1 MKRAIRHFFILF
13 LLLMRF
19 SSIIIAQNCTPG
31 GPSAVAGQPSLVNP
45 VSCPFDTISVSIT
58 GQNQDVGFK
67 TWLLV
72 TDETGK
78 IIKIDTTSRKIGD
91 LGSGSYRIYSYNF
104 QNSNPA
110 GTAPALGVTLGEVT
124 ASATGCFD
132 ISTALSIVLKDEIK
146 PQISCSQTIT
156 NIYVDSL
163 GVAKLS
169 LTLLGVQVTDNCR
182 LDTVLFEPQKF
193 TCTQI
198 GQQNVRIIAIDAVGL
213 RDTCNA
219 TILVRDTTAPIV
231 KCRPQTIYLAKDGT
245 AILLPNMIDSGSND
259 NCGIA
264 QLELSQTNFT
274 CADLGKSQVTLI
286 AYDASENSR
295 ACNTVLTVLDT
306 IKPLV
311 KCQNPTLYLSA
322 TGTAQLSLSDVN
334 ANSSDNCGI
343 DKLKLSKT
351 SFTCADLGINRV
363 TLIVQDLSGNIDSC
377 QAQVM
382 VKDTTKPQAI
392 CRPATIYLDKDGKAT
407 LTANQI
413 NNTST
418 DNCGLVTLM
427 LSNTNF
433 DCSQLGGNTVTLNVK
448 DGSGNERTCQTTVTV
463 QDTIKPKAVC
473 KPLSVYLNGAGT
485 AGITAAQID
494 LSTDNCLMSKK
505 RSLSLSAFN
514 CANLGEN
521 TVQLTVR
528 DTSGN
533 QNTCTSTITV
543 LDTIKP
549 VAKCRNVNLFLN
561 ALGVA
566 TLSAAQVDN
575 GSTDNCLSSL
585 KLDINRTQWTCD
597 DQGFKQVTLT
607 ATDASNNQ
615 STCVAQVMVFDTIAP
630 QVVCKNLT
638 LYLDNNGQ
646 ATADP
651 NEADGGSSDN
661 CGFLRNKSLS
671 KTQFTCADKGRNT
684 VLFTAEDA
692 SSNFRSCQLTI
703 TVKDTLKPV
712 AKCKTT
718 KVYLNGNGVATVS
731 PDSVNN
737 GSYDNCGKIMSLELS
752 ATQFTCAN
760 VGSNTVTLSVRDSS
774 GNVSSCVGTVIV
786 LDTLKPQVSCKNLT
800 VYLNKD
806 GVAEIT
812 TSDVENES
820 RDNCGA
826 ITDRQL
832 SRTQFTCV
840 DLGVQSVTLTVTDR
854 YGNKNNCTAQV
865 TVKDTIRPIVRCGSS
880 TIFLGTDGMAVLTP
894 DQINRGSTDNCTKLI
909 FRLSKSIFTCADR
922 GKNLIKL
929 YAIDGS
935 GNIDSCQTI
944 LTVIDQVK
952 PAAVCK
958 NITVYLNVNGEV
970 SLAPKQIDGGSKD
983 NCIIDSM
990 AINKTRFSCANV
1002 GENVV
1007 VLTVYDQERNLN
1019 TCASSVTV
1027 VDTIRP
1033 VMQCP
1038 ENLVVNVGDDGD
1050 QNCFFT
1056 VTNRRL
1062 NPTGR
1067 GDNCSI
1073 KKISHNFKGAPSD
1086 TTLQGANFPV
1096 GTTLV
1101 TWTIEDASGLKR
1113 SCSVSVQ
1120 VRDNILPVFKVR
1132 DTVLVQLGVNG
1143 STTIDSSTIDLGS
1156 YDNCSLASFKLDRQ
1170 QFSCKDVGYRTIV
1183 ATLKDAAGNTVTRK
1197 IVIVVLTSA
1206 ACPIPRI
1213 SNEKGPNINNEIG
1226 LKISDPCSCKG
1237 NGAFFEEVV
1246 IGPSLSDQ
1254 VWKIKSTTL
1263 RDTIAQKYYVSGTQ
1277 FREIKINA
1285 DSSIYVLKGVHL
1297 DGEGYTLEAMSPMF
1311 PNTLTI
1317 ANRCSYPKPVITGL
1331 DNPICLFS
1339 PVIVLGGNTGTG
1351 VQGSGTFKIDGKP
1364 ATTFNPQTLGK
1375 GVHQVE
1381 YTFDAGNPAG
1391 KLLPKDIGCTS
1402 SVSKQVEVL
1411 QAPGSFACNS
1421 DITIT
1426 SNSACEVLIVP
1437 DYLLASK
1444 FPCYDDYEVILSYN
1458 GVQIPNP
1465 APPQYV
1471 GQIIVGNIIYKPDP
1485 KLATCR
1491 TNIKLIDLS
1500 GPQFK
1505 SCPADITNQLV
1516 CSDYDLVFNKAETI
1530 DPKSKYFTGRPVVE
1544 DNCSGSTL
1552 TFSDAPIIIP
1562 PCDLNYIRGILRTFI
1577 AKDRFGNTSSCVQKI
1592 YFGKPKNIFFPKD
1605 TLVKINCNAAA
1616 PKVDAKG
1623 NIDPSVAGQPYIIN
1637 GFGEKIVLP
1646 SDVICNYA
1654 MTYSDTR
1661 FSVCGSRYGLFRTW
1675 SVIDRC
1681 NQSPFVQKQQY
1692 IEVGDFDAPVVSC
1705 PLLDLDKNGL
1715 PDDVPVYSTSPAS
1728 CTANVPLPTPQIKDC
1743 SPTTVRT
1750 EIYSWGTGKDI
1761 YGFPTGKREF
1771 ARVDLTVINGV
1782 AQNVPPGDYYFVFTV
1797 TDLCNNVARDTCLF
1811 RVLDRITPT
1820 MICNSDLNMSL
1831 GGGGVGI
1838 VRVTDVDKNSRDNC
1852 DNTNLKLD
1860 IRRLIPAECSST
1872 GKAVYS
1878 DWGQTVEF
1886 NCCDIG
1892 KLGTVELR
1900 GTDLAGNVNTCITR
1914 FNVEDKLPPSCNPPT
1929 NVTINCNSLPA
1940 DFSATNLKVLQQSF
1954 GIPTVNDNCSATWEE
1969 LSPNVQLNNCGVGT
1983 ITRKFRA
1990 KDSAGNYSSFVCEQL
2005 ITVKAVHNYEIKF
2018 PKDVVS
2024 FCGTPIGDTL
2034 QIKTI
2039 GCDILA
2045 VNVENRE
2052 FVVPGGGCYQILR
2065 TFRVINWCEYDN
2077 SSDPVILS
2085 RDADCDQQAG
2095 DEALYVLQRPNGVTY
2110 LDRDNNESNAIPAA
2124 GQKSPICDNDTNP
2137 AGFWTNS
2144 LLNPSLRSRGFWQYT
2159 QTITVVD
2166 TVKPVVQSTTPAV
2179 FCSDNSATCNGPV
2192 NVSFKV
2198 FENCTPKNLVVS
2210 VGVDLNGNGTI
2221 DRQLSATDILGTYP
2235 NYQIQGTFPIGS
2247 HAYRIEVR
2255 DACGNLAVQTI
2266 AFKVIDCKGPVPTCI
2281 NGLSTTLRALTTPV
2295 DVNGDG
2301 KVDLAAVT
2309 LNATDFVSSP
2319 AIDCSGPVRYSI
2331 NRQGKTPDINQTQ
2344 LVFTCGDEG
2353 VTLVE
2358 IYAWDQANNP
2368 TRVQPNGTVGGPN
2381 YDFCSTF
2388 VDIQNNSNICTPVSI
2403 PRGQVKGNIT
2413 SEDGRAL
2420 AQVQVTLSDQ
2430 IPQQVMTSSTGEYSF
2445 DKLVEGRDYTVTPR
2459 LEGDDVNGVTTFDL
2473 IIIRRHI
2480 LGIQLFD
2487 SPYKMI
2493 AADANNSRTIST
2505 LDMVLLQKLILGI
2518 DVKLTLNSSWRFI
2531 DAAYKFKDP
2540 TNPWKDGFPE
2550 VVNINNLVGQKI
2562 NASFIAVKI
2571 GDVNGS
2577 ATLPSL
2583 APPAAQRQSPNRLLI
2598 DIEGQELRFGQTY
2611 TVAVKIKDLAD
2622 IQGYQFGLQYNVQKL
2637 ELQDVKNGLAKTDHI
2652 AVFADEGLI
2661 NTNWFTE
2668 KQVSVNDTTMFYLV
2682 FRAKANVKLGEVL
2695 QLSSRRLRA
2704 EAYNFDDQR
2713 MELSLR
2719 FNDQNIQTP
2728 GFELFQNVPNPFQE
2742 ETLIRFYLPEATKG
2756 SLVIY
2761 DASGRILQA
2770 YSANY
2775 AAGMNTIS
2783 VQQQNGND
2791 LPSGVL
2797 YYAFRSNRF
2806 MGTKKMI
2813 RLE

>member
-1 MKRAIRHFFILF
+1 MKRAIRHLLFLF
-13 LLLMRF
+13 LLLGVF
-19 SSIIIAQNCTPG
+19 SSVIKAQNCTPG
-31 GPSAVAGQPSLVNP
+31 GPSAIAGLPSLGQPAT
-45 VSCPFDTISVSIT
+45 CPFDTFLVSIS
-58 GQNQDVGFK
+58 GQNQAQGF
-67 TWLLV
+67 TTLLLV
-72 TDETGK
+72 TDEAGK
-78 IIKIDTTSRKIGD
+78 IIKIDSSAHKIGG
-91 LGSGSYRIYSYNF
+91 LAPGNYRIYSYNYLK
-104 QNSNPA
+104 SNPPS
-110 GTAPALGVTLGEVT
+110 TKPAIGVTLGAVS
-124 ASATGCFD
+124 ASAIGCFD
-132 ISTALSIVLKDEIK
+132 ISTALSVTIQDVIK
-146 PQISCSQTIT
+146 PQIICKQTIT
-156 NIYVDSL
+156 NIYLDTL
-163 GVAKLS
+163 GVVKLS
-169 LTLLGVQVTDNCR
+169 LTLLGVKANDNCR
-182 LDTVLFEPQKF
+182 VDTVLFEPQKF

-198 GQQNVRIIAIDAVGL
+198 GQHNVRIIAIDAVGL
-213 RDTCNA
+213 RDTC
-219 TILVRDTTAPIV
+219 TSIVVVQDTTKPKV
-231 KCRPQTIYLAKDGT
+231 KCRPATIYLAADGT
-245 AILLPNMIDSGSND
+245 ANLTPAKIDNGSTD

-264 QLELSQTNFT
+264 QLGLSQTKFT
-274 CADLGKSQVTLI
+274 CNDLGRGQITLI
-286 AYDASENSR
+286 AYDASENSST
-295 ACNTVLTVLDT
+295 CSTVLTVLDT
-306 IKPLV
+306 IKPLI
-311 KCQNPTLYLSA
+311 KCQNATIYLSA
-322 TGTAQLSLSDVN
+322 NGIAQLSKADVD

-343 DKLKLSKT
+343 EQLTLSRT
-351 SFTCADLGINRV
+351 TFTCADLGTKTV
-363 TLIVQDLSGNIDSC
+363 TLIGKDLSGNIDSC

-382 VKDTTKPQAI
+382 VKDTTKPQAL
-392 CRPATIYLDKDGKAT
+392 CQPATIYLDTDGKASV
-407 LTANQI
+407 TANKI
-413 NNTST
+413 NASST
-418 DNCGLVTLM
+418 DNCGSVTLS
-427 LSNTNF
+427 LSNVNF
-433 DCSQLGGNTVTLNVK
+433 ICNQVGGNTVTLTVK
-448 DGSGNERTCQTTVTV
+448 DGSGNEKTCQTTVTV
-463 QDTIKPKAVC
+463 RDTTKPKAIC
-473 KPLSVYLNGAGT
+473 KPLTVYLNGAGS

-494 LSTDNCLMSKK
+494 LSTDNCLLSKK
-505 RSLSLSAFN
+505 GSLSMSTFT
-514 CANLGEN
+514 CVNLGQN
-521 TVQLTVR
+521 PVLLTVR

-533 QNTCTSTITV
+533 QNSCTSIITV

-549 VAKCRNVNLFLN
+549 LAKCRNVTLFLN
-561 ALGVA
+561 AQGVA
-566 TLSAAQVDN
+566 TLSPAQVNN

-585 KLDINRTQWTCD
+585 QLSLDRTQWTCD

-607 ATDASNNQ
+607 TTDASNNK
-615 STCVAQVMVFDTIAP
+615 STCVAQVMVFDTTAP

-638 LYLDNNGQ
+638 LYLDANGK

-651 NEADGGSSDN
+651 NQADGGSSDN
-661 CGFLRNKSLS
+661 CGLLRNKSLS
-671 KTQFTCADKGRNT
+671 KTQFTCADKGKNT
-684 VLFTAEDA
+684 VLFTTEDA

-703 TVKDTLKPV
+703 TVLDTLKPV
-712 AKCKTT
+712 AQCKTT
-718 KVYLNGNGVATVS
+718 KVYLNANGVATVS
-731 PDSVNN
+731 ADSVNN
-737 GSYDNCGKIMSLELS
+737 GSYDNCGKIKSIELS
-752 ATQFTCAN
+752 ATQYTCAN
-760 VGSNTVTLSVRDSS
+760 VGPNSVTLTVRDSS
-774 GNVSSCVGTVIV
+774 GNTSTCAGTVMV
-786 LDTLKPQVSCKNLT
+786 LDTLRPQVTCKNLT
-800 VYLNKD
+800 VYLSKD
-806 GVAEIT
+806 GVADI
-812 TSDVENES
+812 SVGDVENDS
-820 RDNCGA
+820 RDNCGS

-832 SRTQFTCV
+832 SRTRFSCA

-854 YGNKNNCTAQV
+854 YGNKNSCTAQV
-865 TVKDTIRPIVRCGSS
+865 TVKDTVRPVVRCGPS
-880 TIFLGTDGMAVLTP
+880 TIFLGTDGLAVLTP
-894 DQINRGSTDNCTKLI
+894 DQINRGTTDNCMKLTY
-909 FRLSKSIFTCADR
+909 RLSKSIFTCSDR
-922 GKNLIKL
+922 GKNAIKL

-944 LTVIDQVK
+944 LTVIDQVR
-952 PAAVCK
+952 PDAVCK
-958 NITVYLNVNGEV
+958 NITLYLDAKGEV
-970 SLAPKQIDGGSKD
+970 SLLPKQIDGGSKD

-990 AINKTRFSCANV
+990 TINKTRFSCANV

-1007 VLTVYDQERNLN
+1007 LLTVYDQERNSH
-1019 TCASSVTV
+1019 TCASGVTV
-1027 VDTIRP
+1027 LDTIRP
-1033 VMQCP
+1033 IMQCP
-1038 ENLVVNVGDDGD
+1038 ENLIVNAGDDGD

-1062 NPTGR
+1062 DPSGR

-1073 KKISHNFKGAPSD
+1073 KKVAHNFKGAPSD
-1086 TTLQGANFPV
+1086 TTLRGANFPV

-1132 DTVLVQLGVNG
+1132 DTVLVQLGTDGNV
-1143 STTIDSSTIDLGS
+1143 TIDSSTVDLGS
-1156 YDNCSLASFKLDRQ
+1156 SDNCSLATFKLDRK
-1170 QFSCKDVGYRTIV
+1170 QFSCKDVGYRTIE

-1197 IVIVVLTSA
+1197 IVVVVLASA
-1206 ACPIPRI
+1206 ACPLPKI
-1213 SNEKGPNINNEIG
+1213 SNEKGPN
-1226 LKISDPCSCKG
+1226 ISDPCSCKG
-1237 NGAFFEEVV
+1237 NGAFFEEIV
-1246 IGPSLSDQ
+1246 IGPSLSNQ
-1254 VWKIKSTTL
+1254 VWKIKTTTL
-1263 RDTIAQKYYVSGTQ
+1263 RDTVNQKYYPVGTQ
-1277 FREIKINA
+1277 FREIKIKA

-1297 DGEGYTLEAMSPMF
+1297 DGEGYTLEALSPMF

-1331 DNPICLFS
+1331 DDPICLFS
-1339 PVIVLGGNTGTG
+1339 PNIVLGGNAGAG
-1351 VQGSGTFKIDGKP
+1351 VQGLGTFTIDGKP
-1364 ATTFNPQTLGK
+1364 ATTFNPKTLGK
-1375 GVHQVE
+1375 GIHQVG

-1391 KLLPKDIGCTS
+1391 KLLPKNIGCTS
-1402 SVSKQVEVL
+1402 SVTKAVEVL
-1411 QAPGSFACNS
+1411 QAPGSFSCYN

-1437 DYLLASK
+1437 DYLLSNK
-1444 FPCYDDYEVILSYN
+1444 FPCYDDYQVILSYN

-1471 GQIIVGNIIYKPDP
+1471 GQNIVGIIVYKPDP
-1485 KLATCR
+1485 NLATCR

-1505 SCPADITNQLV
+1505 SCPADITTQLV

-1552 TFSDAPIIIP
+1552 TFNDAPITIP
-1562 PCDLNYIRGILRTFI
+1562 ACDPKYTRGILRTFL
-1577 AKDRFGNTSSCVQKI
+1577 AKDKFGNTSSCVQKI

-1605 TLVKINCNAAA
+1605 TLVKISCTAVA

-1623 NIDPSVAGQPYIIN
+1623 NIDPSVSGQPYIFN

-1646 SDVICNYA
+1646 ADVLCSYS

-1675 SVIDRC
+1675 SVLDRC
-1681 NQSPFVQKQQY
+1681 NQSQIIQKQQY

-1715 PDDVPVYSTSPAS
+1715 PDDVPVYSTAPSACSAS
-1728 CTANVPLPTPQIKDC
+1728 VPLPTPQIKDC
-1743 SPTTVRT
+1743 SATTLRT
-1750 EIYSWGTGKDI
+1750 DIYSWGTGKDI

-1771 ARVDLTVINGV
+1771 ARVDFTVINGV

-1797 TDLCNNVARDTCLF
+1797 TDLCNNITKDTCLF

-1820 MICNSDLNMSL
+1820 MICNSELNMSL
-1831 GGGGVGI
+1831 GGGGIGI

-1860 IRRLIPAECSST
+1860 IRRLIPAECSAT
-1872 GKAVYS
+1872 GKTVYS

-1886 NCCDIG
+1886 ACCDIG

-1914 FNVEDKLPPSCNPPT
+1914 FNVEDKLPPSCNPPV
-1929 NVTINCNSLPA
+1929 NVTINCNGLPPG
-1940 DFSATNLKVLQQSF
+1940 FSATNLKVLQQSF
-1954 GIPTVNDNCSATWEE
+1954 GVPTVDDNCSATWEE
-1969 LSPNVQLNNCGVGT
+1969 LPPNVQLSNCGVGT

-1990 KDSAGNYSSFVCEQL
+1990 KDTAGNFSSSICEQL

-2039 GCDILA
+2039 GCDVLA

-2077 SSDPVILS
+2077 SSDPIILS
-2085 RDADCDQQAG
+2085 RDADCDQQPG

-2110 LDRDNNESNAIPAA
+2110 LDRDNNETNAIPAA
-2124 GQKSPICDNDTNP
+2124 GQKSPICDNATNP

-2144 LLNPSLRSRGFWQYT
+2144 VLNPSLRSRGFWQYT

-2166 TVKPVVQSTTPAV
+2166 TVKPVVQSTSPAI
-2179 FCSDNSATCNGPV
+2179 FCSDNSTTCNGLV
-2192 NVSFKV
+2192 NVTFKV
-2198 FENCTPKNLVVS
+2198 FENCTPKNLTIS

-2221 DRQLSATDILGTYP
+2221 DRQLAATDILGTYP

-2266 AFKVIDCKGPVPTCI
+2266 AFKVIDCKGPAPTCI
-2281 NGLSTTLRALTTPV
+2281 NGLSTTLRALTPPV
-2295 DVNGDG
+2295 DANGDG
-2301 KVDLAAVT
+2301 KIDLAAVT
-2309 LNATDFVSSP
+2309 LKATDFVSSP

-2331 NRQGKTPDINQTQ
+2331 NKQGKTPDINQTQ

-2381 YDFCSTF
+2381 FDFCGTF
-2388 VDIQNNSNICTPVSI
+2388 VDIQNNSNICVPVSI

-2420 AQVQVTLSDQ
+2420 GQVQVTLSDQ
-2430 IPQQVMTSSTGEYSF
+2430 VPQQVMTSSTGEYSF
-2445 DKLVEGRDYTVTPR
+2445 NNLVEGRDYTVTPR
-2459 LEGDDVNGVTTFDL
+2459 LEGDDINGVTTFDL

-2480 LGIQLFD
+2480 LGIQVFD

-2493 AADANNSRTIST
+2493 AGDVNNSRTIST

-2518 DVKLTLNSSWRFI
+2518 DIKLTLNSSWRFV

-2540 TNPWKDGFPE
+2540 TNPWKEGFPE

-2577 ATLPSL
+2577 ATLPGL
-2583 APPAAQRQSPNRLLI
+2583 APPVVQRQSSNRLLI
-2598 DIEGQELRFGQTY
+2598 DVEDQALQAGQTY
-2611 TVAVKIKDLAD
+2611 TIALKIKDMSA
-2622 IQGYQFGLQYNVQKL
+2622 IQGYQFGLQYNAQQL
-2637 ELQDVKNGLAKTDHI
+2637 ELLDVKHGLAKTEQI

-2661 NTNWFTE
+2661 STNWFTE
-2668 KQVSVNDTTMFYLV
+2668 KQIPAGDTSLFYLV
-2682 FRAKANVKLGEVL
+2682 FRAKANVQLREVL

-2704 EAYNFDDQR
+2704 EAYNFSDQR
-2713 MELSLR
+2713 MELGLR
-2719 FNDQNIQTP
+2719 FNEQNIQIP

-2761 DASGRILQA
+2761 DAAGRVLQT
-2770 YSANY
+2770 YSAEY
-2775 AAGMNTIS
+2775 VAGMNSIS
-2783 VQQQNGND
+2783 VRQQNGNG